1 MAYRRRRG
9 YSGTRRRRRGN
20 EGGAGGLFI
29 AIVVII
35 AIILVI
41 ALTPMGAWIE
51 SNVFSPLFGTN
62 TPSPSPTIPNMPEA
76 TDAATVSRDITFDAM
91 DFYMLQMGVFTSEDN
106 AASYAESLK
115 KQGGAG
121 YVYEQDGRFRVIAYA
136 YSSQEDAN
144 TVKQRLVDSGYEC
157 AIFTLPIEGAT
168 YRITATNEQINSLTS
183 ALNALKTAMEGIS
196 ETALTFDSEKLTID
210 EGKERVQS
218 IYDTLDSSLSAFSA
232 GGSTL
237 LLSVDGYC
245 TTYKDALN
253 NILVSDFTETI
264 DFSSLLKYTQVML
277 TCEYANLID
286 GLAS

>member
-1 MAYRRRRG
+1 MAYRRRRS
-9 YSGTRRRRRGN
+9 YSCTNRRRRRN

-35 AIILVI
+35 GIILVI
-41 ALTPMGAWIE
+41 VLTPMGEWIND
-51 SNVFSPLFGTN
+51 NVFSPLFGTT
-62 TPSPSPTIPNMPEA
+62 TPSPSPTMPDMPEV
-76 TDAATVSRDITFDAM
+76 TDAATVSEEITLDAM
-91 DFYMLQMGVFTSEDN
+91 DFYMLQMGVFTSQEN

-121 YVYEQDGRFRVIAYA
+121 DVYEQDGRFRVIAYA
-136 YSSQEDAN
+136 YSTQEDAN

-157 AIFTLPIEGAT
+157 AIFALPIHGAT
-168 YRITATNEQINSLTS
+168 YRITATNDQINSLTS
-183 ALNALKTAMEGIS
+183 SLSALKMAMEAVS
-196 ETALTFDSEKLTID
+196 EVALTFDSEKLTIE
-210 EGKERVQS
+210 EGKERVQT
-218 IYDTLDSSLSAFSA
+218 IYDSLDSALLTFSP

-237 LLSVDGYC
+237 LLSVDEYC

-253 NILVSDFTETI
+253 NILVSNFTETI

-286 GLAS
+286 SLA